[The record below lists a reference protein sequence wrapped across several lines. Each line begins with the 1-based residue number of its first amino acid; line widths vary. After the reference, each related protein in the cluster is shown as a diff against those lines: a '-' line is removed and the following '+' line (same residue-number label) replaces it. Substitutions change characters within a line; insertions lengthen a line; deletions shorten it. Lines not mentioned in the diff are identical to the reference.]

1 MKEKRI
7 KVMTEGVAIIH
18 RITDEIAFTV
28 NEGTEKLLDM
38 VLLEFKKILTMA
50 GKITNR
56 GHLLTATKWNQ

>member
-50 GKITNR
+50 GKITNNN
-56 GHLLTATKWNQ
+56 HLLTAAKFTK